1 MRMEITSVLQQQAD
15 RWNDGDVDG
24 YMAPYWRS
32 PELTFT
38 AGGKVT
44 RGFAETTER
53 FRKAYPD
60 RAAMGRLTFS
70 DLEIHP
76 LGWNAAWAMGRWR
89 LDASTNKS
97 GVFTLVLR
105 RIDGQWVIVHD
116 HTSSDAN

>member
-1 MRMEITSVLQQQAD
+1 ME
-15 RWNDGDVDG
+15 G
-24 YMAPYWRS
+24 YMAPYWQS

-44 RGFAETTER
+44 RGFAETRER

-76 LGWNAAWAMGRWR
+76 LGRNAAWAMGRWR

-116 HTSSDAN
+116 HTSSDTN